1 MRFFYIESANM
12 DIPQLYK
19 IYKTHYSVSTDTR
32 VIPQN
37 SLFFA
42 LKGDNFNGNAFA
54 SKALDLGA
62 RFSIID
68 EITFQTDERM
78 ILVDNALQTLQQLA
92 NYHRKQ
98 MQLPII
104 GLTGSNGKTTSKE
117 LIQAVMQ
124 QKFKT
129 VATKGNLNNHIGV
142 PLTLLS
148 MTPETEMGIVEMG
161 ANHKQEIAF
170 LSSICEP
177 DFGYITNFGKAHLD
191 GFGGVEG
198 VIKGKC
204 ELYDFLRAHHKMA
217 FVNSSDALQIEK
229 TAAISRV
236 LFDSERIQYLEVNP
250 FIKLSLDGNVIQTQL
265 IGNYNFPNIAAAITM
280 GLHFGVPTAAIIQ
293 AIEGYVSQNNRS
305 QIVKTI
311 NNTLFLDAYN
321 ANPSSMKVALEN
333 FAALSGSHKIVILGD
348 MFELGD
354 DSAQEH
360 QAIADLADSLAF
372 ERIFLVGKNFHAV
385 ASSHTTFED
394 FDRLKS
400 FLSKDPLQ
408 GKTILIKGSRG
419 MKLER
424 VVELV

>member
-98 MQLPII
+98 LQLPII

-129 VATKGNLNNHIGV
+129 VATK
-142 PLTLLS
+142 
-148 MTPETEMGIVEMG
+148 
-161 ANHKQEIAF
+161 
-170 LSSICEP
+170 
-177 DFGYITNFGKAHLD
+177 
-191 GFGGVEG
+191 
-198 VIKGKC
+198 
-204 ELYDFLRAHHKMA
+204 
-217 FVNSSDALQIEK
+217 
-229 TAAISRV
+229 
-236 LFDSERIQYLEVNP
+236 
-250 FIKLSLDGNVIQTQL
+250 
-265 IGNYNFPNIAAAITM
+265 
-280 GLHFGVPTAAIIQ
+280 
-293 AIEGYVSQNNRS
+293 
-305 QIVKTI
+305 
-311 NNTLFLDAYN
+311 
-321 ANPSSMKVALEN
+321 
-333 FAALSGSHKIVILGD
+333 
-348 MFELGD
+348 
-354 DSAQEH
+354 
-360 QAIADLADSLAF
+360 
-372 ERIFLVGKNFHAV
+372 
-385 ASSHTTFED
+385 
-394 FDRLKS
+394 
-400 FLSKDPLQ
+400 
-408 GKTILIKGSRG
+408 
-419 MKLER
+419 
-424 VVELV
+424 

>member
-161 ANHKQEIAF
+161 ANHQQEIAF

-280 GLHFGVPTAAIIQ
+280 GLHFGVATAAIIQ

>member
-1 MRFFYIESANM
+1 MEISALHKLFL
-12 DIPQLYK
+12 QTK
-19 IYKTHYSVSTDTR
+19 SVSTDSR
-32 VIPQN
+32 KIGSN
-37 SLFFA
+37 SIYFA
-42 LKGDNFNGNAFA
+42 LSGERFNGNDFA
-54 SKALDLGA
+54 IDALNNGALYAVVDAIKHKDHPGCIYVADALKALQALG
-62 RFSIID
+62 
-68 EITFQTDERM
+68 T
-78 ILVDNALQTLQQLA
+78 
-92 NYHRKQ
+92 YHRNFCKAKV
-98 MQLPII
+98 IS
-104 GLTGSNGKTTSKE
+104 LTGSNGKTTSKE

-161 ANHKQEIAF
+161 ANHQQEIAF

-217 FVNSSDALQIEK
+217 FVNSSDELQIEK

-265 IGNYNFPNIAAAITM
+265 IGNYNFQNIAAAITM

-360 QAIADLADSLAF
+360 QAIADLATSLAF

-385 ASSHTTFED
+385 ASSHTTFEY

>member
-12 DIPQLYK
+12 DIPQLYE

-68 EITFQTDERM
+68 EIAFQTDERM

-98 MQLPII
+98 LQLPII

-117 LIQAVMQ
+117 LIHAVMQ

-129 VATKGNLNNHIGV
+129 MATKGNLNNHIGV

-161 ANHKQEIAF
+161 ANHQQEIAF

-177 DFGYITNFGKAHLD
+177 DFGYITNFGKAHLE

-198 VIKGKC
+198 VIKGKS
-204 ELYDFLRAHHKMA
+204 ELYDFLRAHQKMA
-217 FVNSSDALQIEK
+217 FVNSSDALQMEK
-229 TAAISRV
+229 TTAISRV
-236 LFDSERIQYLEVNP
+236 LFDTERIQYLEVNP

-280 GLHFGVPTAAIIQ
+280 GLHFGVPTTAIIQ
-293 AIEGYVSQNNRS
+293 AIESYVPQNNRS
-305 QIVKTI
+305 QIVKTTH
-311 NNTLFLDAYN
+311 NTLFLDAYN

-333 FAALSGSHKIVILGD
+333 FGALSASHKMVILGD

-354 DSAQEH
+354 DSAHEH
-360 QAIADLADSLAF
+360 QAIADLATSLAF
-372 ERIFLVGKNFHAV
+372 ETILLVGKNFHKV
-385 ASSHTTFED
+385 TTNLKTFED
-394 FDRLKS
+394 FESLKTY
-400 FLSKDPLQ
+400 LSKQTLQ
-408 GKTILIKGSRG
+408 QKTILIKGSRG

-424 VVELV
+424 VVEVL

>member
-161 ANHKQEIAF
+161 ANHQQEIAF

-348 MFELGD
+348 MLELGD

>member
-32 VIPQN
+32 AIPQN
-37 SLFFA
+37 CLFFA

-68 EITFQTDERM
+68 EIAFQTDERM
-78 ILVDNALQTLQQLA
+78 ILVDNALQTLQELA

-98 MQLPII
+98 LQLPII

-117 LIQAVMQ
+117 LIHAVMQ

-148 MTPETEMGIVEMG
+148 MTPETEIGIVEMG
-161 ANHKQEIAF
+161 ANHQQEIAF

-177 DFGYITNFGKAHLD
+177 DFGYITNFGKAHLE

-198 VIKGKC
+198 VIKGKS
-204 ELYDFLRAHHKMA
+204 ELYDFLRAHHKIA
-217 FVNSSDALQIEK
+217 FVNSSDALQMEK
-229 TAAISRV
+229 TATISRV
-236 LFDSERIQYLEVNP
+236 LFDTEKIQYLEVNP
-250 FIKLSLDGNVIQTQL
+250 FIKLSLGGNVIQTQL
-265 IGNYNFPNIAAAITM
+265 IGNYNFSNIAAAITM
-280 GLHFGVPTAAIIQ
+280 GLHFGVPTTSIVQ
-293 AIEGYVSQNNRS
+293 AIEGYVPQNNRS
-305 QIVKTI
+305 QILKTTH
-311 NNTLFLDAYN
+311 NTLFLDAYN

-333 FAALSGSHKIVILGD
+333 FEVLSASHKMVILGD

-354 DSAQEH
+354 ESAHEH
-360 QAIADLADSLAF
+360 QAIADLASSLVF
-372 ERIFLVGKNFHAV
+372 ETVLLVGKNFHTV
-385 ASSHTTFED
+385 TTNLKTFED
-394 FDRLKS
+394 FESLKTY
-400 FLSKDPLQ
+400 LSEQTLQ
-408 GKTILIKGSRG
+408 QKKILIKGSRG

-424 VVELV
+424 LAELL

>member
-68 EITFQTDERM
+68 EIAFQTDERM

-98 MQLPII
+98 LQLPII

-161 ANHKQEIAF
+161 ANHQQEIAF

-265 IGNYNFPNIAAAITM
+265 IGNYNFQNIAAAITM
-280 GLHFGVPTAAIIQ
+280 GLHFGVATAATIQ

-408 GKTILIKGSRG
+408 GKTVLIKGSRG

>member
-98 MQLPII
+98 LQLPII

-161 ANHKQEIAF
+161 ANHQQEIAF

-265 IGNYNFPNIAAAITM
+265 IGNYNFQNIAAAITM

>member
-68 EITFQTDERM
+68 EIAFQTDERM

-98 MQLPII
+98 LQLPII

-161 ANHKQEIAF
+161 ANHQQEIAF

-265 IGNYNFPNIAAAITM
+265 IGNYNFQNIAAAITM
-280 GLHFGVPTAAIIQ
+280 GLHFGVATAAIIQ

-305 QIVKTI
+305 QILKTI